1 MKKNMKKVLSLVL
14 ALVLAMG
21 MMSIAAMAEDTTVYC
36 DASAVN
42 WTTVNVYCWNDA
54 GQKAAWPGEA
64 MTQNAEGLWVFDVPA
79 EYNNIIFNDG
89 STQTIDLTRDANLF
103 TVGAEPVDGS
113 KLGGTWSDKSSGE
126 VVAPETPEVP
136 TELVVDKM
144 VAVGNGSDAWLN
156 GAEWDTNAEANVMTE
171 ISDNVYQ
178 IVLSNVAA
186 GDAYELKFAANGAW
200 TDNFGLPEGVGFVP
214 GEACAAVYN
223 AQNIK
228 IQVTEACDV
237 TVTLDLTGYNHGT
250 KEGAKLTIAGA
261 NVVSPNPAAEDT
273 GDASNMVLWSVVMVL
288 ACVAMAGAVIKR
300 RSFN

>member
-21 MMSIAAMAEDTTVYC
+21 MMSIAAMAEDTVTIYYDNTTSNYEEVAVYY
-36 DASAVN
+36 
-42 WTTVNVYCWNDA
+42 WDA
-54 GQKAAWPGEA
+54 GGEIAWPGFLMTPVEGEA
-64 MTQNAEGLWVFDVPA
+64 NLYSYEVPTWA
-79 EYNNIIFNDG
+79 KNIIFNNNDNGQQTADLVIPTDG
-89 STQTIDLTRDANLF
+89 SNLF
-103 TVGAEPVDGS
+103 DG
-113 KLGGTWSDKSSGE
+113 TNWSNKATGE
-126 VVAPETPEVP
+126 VAPTPEVP

-156 GAEWDTNAEANVMTE
+156 GASWDTNAEANVMTE

-178 IVLSNVAA
+178 IVLSNVAV